1 MFKGVLRPVVLVML
15 ALMSAQMTAH
25 AESLEGRVGRVYP
38 QAIDLIVYDPNGQ
51 PYPNALPLKI
61 TPDTRFSGVTS
72 LSRLSAHDAVG
83 VEVHQSESR
92 VWVADRITRFSQ
104 VNARPATQNPP
115 PTLRDVLGNPVV
127 KGALTGAAS
136 GALASGLSGG
146 KAGKGALVGAGVGAA
161 AGLLEG
167 LFSQPARSTSDSND
181 Y

>member
-1 MFKGVLRPVVLVML
+1 MMAFQ
-15 ALMSAQMTAH
+15 ATAF
-25 AESLEGRVGRVYP
+25 AETLEGRVGRIYP
-38 QAIDLIVYDPNGQ
+38 SAVDLVVYDPNGH
-51 PYPNALPLKI
+51 PYPNALPLKV
-61 TPDTRFSGVTS
+61 TSATRFSGVSS
-72 LSRLSAHDAVG
+72 LKGLRANDAVG
-83 VEVHQSESR
+83 VTVHQEESR
-92 VWVADRITRFSQ
+92 VWTADQITRFSQ

-127 KGALTGAAS
+127 KGALTGAAT

-167 LFSQPARSTSDSND
+167 LFSQPAPRSSSSSQSSDPG

>member
-1 MFKGVLRPVVLVML
+1 MFKAMMRSGVMML
-15 ALMSAQMTAH
+15 ALMMSVQAAAQ
-25 AESLEGRVGRVYP
+25 AESLEGRVARVYP
-38 QAIDLIVYDPNGQ
+38 QAIDLVVYDPNGQ
-51 PYPNALPLKI
+51 PYPNALTLKV
-61 TPDTRFSGVTS
+61 TPYTRFSGVTS
-72 LSRLSAHDAVG
+72 LNGLRSNDAVG
-83 VEVHQSESR
+83 VAVHQEESR
-92 VWVADRITRFSQ
+92 VWTADEVTRFSQ

-167 LFSQPARSTSDSND
+167 LFSQPSRRSSDTSDQ
-181 Y
+181 